1 LQYIKGKSVE
11 LTREQIEQLEIV
23 KYPQPVLRQTARKVE
38 RFDENLE
45 LLVLKMIDLMHRN
58 KGVGLAANQ
67 VGVPLRV
74 FVASPTGQPGDDRA
88 YINIEF
94 LEASGWA
101 EAEEGCLS
109 LPQIYGNVR
118 RNQKIKIEAWDVK
131 GNRFEVQATD
141 LLARI
146 LQHETDHLDGKIIID
161 RMNMVGK
168 MANRRQIKY
177 LEDLYK

>member
-1 LQYIKGKSVE
+1 
-11 LTREQIEQLEIV
+11 
-23 KYPQPVLRQTARKVE
+23 
-38 RFDENLE
+38 
-45 LLVLKMIDLMHRN
+45 
-58 KGVGLAANQ
+58 VGI
-67 VGVPLRV
+67 PLRI
-74 FVASPTGQPGDDRA
+74 FVANPTGQPEDDLA

-131 GNRFEVQATD
+131 GNRFEVEAAD
-141 LLARI
+141 LPARV
-146 LQHETDHLDGKIIID
+146 LQHEADHLDGKMIID
-161 RMNMVGK
+161 RMGMVSK

-177 LEDLYK
+177 LEDLQK